1 MMADNPAVLGTPVS
15 LFHTATGVA
24 YADLEIDQ
32 HRETWPIRSKQF
44 RAWLRRR
51 HYERTGEA
59 MGLAT
64 ISSILD
70 LLEGRPHLFGSR
82 GPSLASCGGR
92 TRWMAHHDPPAGA
105 VPARRR
111 NATAAHT

>member
-1 MMADNPAVLGTPVS
+1 MADNPAVLGTPVS

-32 HRETWPIRSKQF
+32 YRETWPIRSKQF

-64 ISSILD
+64 IRSILD
-70 LLEGRPHLFGSR
+70 LLEARAHSTLQSVRSTSVSPDMKTASIWISR
-82 GPSLASCGGR
+82 TIAGELLRSDPMDGAS
-92 TRWMAHHDPPAGA
+92 
-105 VPARRR
+105 
-111 NATAAHT
+111 